1 MQLKP
6 YPLHTLGLPSGE
18 AEADGGADSEAEP
31 PSGLDGAAEM
41 DEADTAAGAASA
53 LVNGVTAA
61 AVAADD
67 AEADAAAKP
76 GTPAPACRAL
86 LRVAAAAAA
95 GKQCWARLGLEDAY
109 TCARCWRSSC
119 SHQHRFHPAA

>member
-1 MQLKP
+1 M
-6 YPLHTLGLPSGE
+6 GLPTGE
-18 AEADGGADSEAEP
+18 ADADGGADSEAEP
-31 PSGLDGAAEM
+31 PSGLDGDAEM

-67 AEADAAAKP
+67 AEAEAAAKP

-86 LRVAAAAAA
+86 LRVDATVAA
-95 GKQCWARLGLEDAY
+95 G
-109 TCARCWRSSC
+109 
-119 SHQHRFHPAA
+119 